1 MDVRERFLRTMHFEK
16 VDRLPLC
23 EFLGYWPE
31 TVQRWYSEGLP
42 AGADLETY
50 FAFDQG
56 LTPSPWKSE
65 VAVSSSLSGHV
76 DLDPHMLSIEFG
88 PIPRYGPRILE
99 EDQRYRLVLDATGVK
114 KRFVKDRITGMPQF
128 VEHPIKDRSDFT
140 RMKPRFKPDDL
151 RRFPLNLTGEMIEYY
166 NRRKF
171 PLGVE
176 FPGFFA
182 TGRNFM
188 GTERFL
194 VSFYRDPKLIRE
206 MMDFWGDFV
215 TSTLETVVEQVR
227 IDFAVSWEDMAYRKG
242 PHISP
247 QFFREFLQPQYGKV
261 TNMLRSKGVDIIIVD
276 SDGNMES
283 LIPPLLES
291 GVNGILPLE
300 AGAGMNAVSLREKYG
315 QNLIMIGNID
325 KKALLAGPEAIK
337 NEVESKLAKLV
348 NYGGYVPS
356 IDHEVPADVTL
367 SNYRYYVR
375 LLKKNLSATVSVP
388 P

>member
-1 MDVRERFLRTMHFEK
+1 MHFEK
-16 VDRLPLC
+16 VDRPPLC

-31 TVQRWYSEGLP
+31 TVQRWYAEGFP
-42 AGADLETY
+42 VNADLETY
-50 FAFDQG
+50 FGFDQG
-56 LTPSPWKSE
+56 LTPYPWKSE
-65 VAVSSSLSGHV
+65 IAVSSSLSGHV

-88 PIPRYGPRILE
+88 PIPRYGPRVLE
-99 EDQRYRLVLDATGVK
+99 EDQRYHLVLDATGVK
-114 KRFVKDRITGMPQF
+114 KKFVKGRITGMPQF
-128 VEHPIKDRSDFT
+128 VEHPIKDRSDLT
-140 RMKPRFKPDDL
+140 RMKPRFKPDDI

-194 VSFYRDPKLIRE
+194 IAFHTDPSLIRE
-206 MMDFWGDFV
+206 IMDFWGDFV
-215 TSTLETVVEQVR
+215 TATLETVVEQVR
-227 IDFAVSWEDMAYRKG
+227 LDFAVSWEDMAYGKG

-247 QFFREFLQPQYGKV
+247 RFFREFLQPQYGKV
-261 TNMLRSKGVDIIIVD
+261 TSMLKSKGVDIIIVD
-276 SDGNMES
+276 SDGNIES

-291 GVNGILPLE
+291 GVNGVLPLE
-300 AGAGMNAVSLREKYG
+300 AGAGMNAVSLRERYG
-315 QNLIMIGNID
+315 KNLIMIGNID
-325 KKALLAGPEAIK
+325 KRALLTGPEAIK
-337 NEVESKLAKLV
+337 NEVESKLTKLV

-367 SNYRYYVR
+367 SNYRYYVE
-375 LLKKNLSATVSVP
+375 LLKTTLSATVGSLP
-388 P
+388 

>member
-1 MDVRERFLRTMHFEK
+1 MHFEK
-16 VDRLPLC
+16 VDRPPLC

-31 TVQRWYSEGLP
+31 TVQRWYAEGLP
-42 AGADLETY
+42 VEVDLETC
-50 FAFDQG
+50 FGFDHG

-76 DLDPHMLSIEFG
+76 DLDPHMISIEFG

-114 KRFVKDRITGMPQF
+114 KKFVKGRITGMPQF
-128 VEHPIKDRSDFT
+128 VEHPIKEKDDFT
-140 RMKPRFKPDDL
+140 KMKPRFKSDDP
-151 RRFPLNLTGEMIEYY
+151 RRFPLNLTPEMIEYY
-166 NRRKF
+166 NRRNF

-194 VSFYRDPKLIRE
+194 ITFHKEPNLVLE

-215 TSTLETVVEQVR
+215 TSTLQTVVEQVR
-227 IDFAVSWEDMAYRKG
+227 IDFVVSWEDMAYRKG

-247 QFFREFLQPQYGKV
+247 QFFREFLQPQYRKV
-261 TNMLRSKGVDIIIVD
+261 TRMLRSKGVDIIIVD

-283 LIPPLLES
+283 LIPPLLDS

-300 AGAGMNAVSLREKYG
+300 AGAGMNVVSLREKYG
-315 QNLIMIGNID
+315 NSLIMIGNID

-337 NEVESKLAKLV
+337 NEVEAKLV
-348 NYGGYVPS
+348 KLVNHGGYVPS

-367 SNYRYYVR
+367 SNYRYYVN
-375 LLKKNLSATVSVP
+375 LLRQNLSPSPTICSPACQES
-388 P
+388 